1 MRRSLV
7 LATCLLLLC
16 CLLPAVLL
24 AQVSGKWPPD
34 SLVNVKVI
42 PKSTPVTQVVGT
54 MRNITSGLGVRCPY
68 CHVGEEGKGL
78 ETFDFPSDKKRNK
91 LVARQMM
98 RMVEEINHRLDT
110 IPERPT
116 PKVEVTCRTCHRGV
130 SRPNPLSS
138 VIQEAAEA
146 GGADSA
152 IRAYQSLRDRYY
164 GREAYDFGEPSLNIA
179 AFRLAR
185 EQKYAEAMSM
195 LSLNANFYPGSSGME
210 VFRGNILLM
219 KGDTA
224 AAGNAFR
231 EALKRDSTNGEAAG
245 RLRDIGQGP

>member
-1 MRRSLV
+1 MPRP
-7 LATCLLLLC
+7 LALAFGLLMPVMLQG
-16 CLLPAVLL
+16 
-24 AQVSGKWPPD
+24 QVTGKFPPD

-42 PKSTPVTQVVGT
+42 PKSTPVMQVIGT

-98 RMVEEINHRLDT
+98 RMVEEINRRLDT

-116 PKVEVTCRTCHRGV
+116 PTVEVTCRTCHRGV
-130 SRPNPLSS
+130 SRPNPLAS
-138 VIQEAAEA
+138 VIQQAADA

-152 IRAYQSLRDRYY
+152 IRVYQYMRDRYY
-164 GREAYDFGEPSLNIA
+164 GREAYDFGESSLNVA
-179 AFRLAR
+179 AFRLGR
-185 EQKYAEAMSM
+185 EQKYAEAMAM

-219 KGDTA
+219 RGDTA
-224 AAGNAFR
+224 AAADAFR
-231 EALKRDSTNGEAAG
+231 EALRRDSTNSEAAG
-245 RLRDIGQGP
+245 RLGEIGRK